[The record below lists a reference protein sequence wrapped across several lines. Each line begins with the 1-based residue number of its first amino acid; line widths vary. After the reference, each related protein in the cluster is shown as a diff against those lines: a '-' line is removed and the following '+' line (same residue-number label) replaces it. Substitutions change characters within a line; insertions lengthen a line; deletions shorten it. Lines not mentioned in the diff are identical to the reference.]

1 MVAVS
6 SPRRGRTDAVRPID
20 RRRPIA
26 IYQQLKTILLEEI
39 IAGRYEVDEQL
50 PTEHALCAQHG
61 ISRAPVLNRYYVRG
75 LFAGA
80 TKG

>member
-1 MVAVS
+1 MTG
-6 SPRRGRTDAVRPID
+6 PDGRRAADRSAPPD
-20 RRRPIA
+20 RRSD
-26 IYQQLKTILLEEI
+26 QQLKTILLEEI

-50 PTEHALCAQHG
+50 PTGHALCAQHG
-61 ISRAPVLNRYYVRG
+61 ISRVPVLNRYYVRG